1 MDATAGGASLQ
12 SLVRDDSRVFLDMS
26 EDQYFSDE
34 SSLDYEGGLDDR
46 GDDCFIIISPRASSI
61 VQRDLRHVRLMIFF
75 NSLGVESA

>member
-34 SSLDYEGGLDDR
+34 SSLDYDGGLDDR
-46 GDDCFIIISPRASSI
+46 GDDCFITSPRASST
-61 VQRDLRHVRLMIFF
+61 VQRDLRHVRLMMFF